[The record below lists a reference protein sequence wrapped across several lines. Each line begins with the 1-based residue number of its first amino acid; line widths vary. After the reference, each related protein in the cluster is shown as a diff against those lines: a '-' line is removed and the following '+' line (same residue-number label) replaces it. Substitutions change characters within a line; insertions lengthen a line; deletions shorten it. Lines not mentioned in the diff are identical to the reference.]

1 MGGRRH
7 DEGDE
12 DEGEQEAGEDTSDP
26 VDEVGTGVGAHARAR
41 NEEAGDGEEADDAP
55 AAEMLSGHL
64 VPVSGS
70 GEDVRMGVEDQEG
83 QHQPEKVEGVVAG
96 PEVTR
101 SKQTG

>member
-1 MGGRRH
+1 
-7 DEGDE
+7 
-12 DEGEQEAGEDTSDP
+12 
-26 VDEVGTGVGAHARAR
+26 
-41 NEEAGDGEEADDAP
+41 
-55 AAEMLSGHL
+55 MLSGHL